1 MAESIRF
8 LTLTTVACLTVLLL
22 ALPVLAQRGQAPQR
36 DQAVRN
42 AEDER
47 PDAGV
52 NRREAAVQRGAVPKQ
67 PAGQATLEKT
77 VKAII
82 EEARESWKEDEKWP
96 RKQSNFADDHP
107 ADIPD
112 RVLLNALVQ
121 KHHDD
126 PRVDAYVRWQLLS
139 YEPPIDQLTN
149 PQIKR
154 LLDAM
159 PPYVS
164 RPEPNVQAF
173 NQATARY
180 RGQSSSRRSTG
191 GGGTSITMGGTSMG
205 DVSFNT
211 GNVSVQREQAFITG
225 FGGAGG
231 GLQPQIDTVRS
242 GTFLQVQGS
251 ISADGRYVNLN
262 VRTLNQRLVELRR
275 ETIQTGMPGV
285 QFADGLIDL
294 LPAAGGLQLAGQMID
309 LRRRIEAG
317 CDSVEQAKGNLIER
331 ATAYA
336 ENPDITPRQ
345 RRELIE
351 LLKDLN
357 RTHRTTAERIERDGS
372 LRFSGKEKVIRLS
385 EDDYIDLYWAL
396 RGQPRKRD

>member
-1 MAESIRF
+1 MIPATRCIPVIS
-8 LTLTTVACLTVLLL
+8 VACLAMLLL
-22 ALPVLAQRGQAPQR
+22 TLPVSAQRATAPQR
-36 DQAVRN
+36 GDTADRATDQR
-42 AEDER
+42 AEAER
-47 PDAGV
+47 P
-52 NRREAAVQRGAVPKQ
+52 RREAVRQRVAAKQ
-67 PAGQATLEKT
+67 SPGQNALEKT
-77 VKAII
+77 AESII
-82 EEARESWKEDEKWP
+82 EEARKSWKEDEKWP
-96 RKQSNFADDHP
+96 REKSNFADDHP

-112 RVLLNALVQ
+112 RVLLDALAR

-126 PRVDAYVRWQLLS
+126 PRLDAYVRWQLLS
-139 YEPPIDQLTN
+139 YEPDIDQLSG

-159 PPYVS
+159 PPYAS

-191 GGGTSITMGGTSMG
+191 SGGTSITMGGTSMG

-211 GNVSVQREQAFITG
+211 GNVRVQREQAFITG

-262 VRTLNQRLVELRR
+262 VRTLNQQLVELRR

-285 QFADGLIDL
+285 AFADGLVDL
-294 LPAAGGLQLAGQMID
+294 LPAAGGLQLAGQMMD
-309 LRRRIEAG
+309 LKRRIEAG
-317 CDSVEQAKGNLIER
+317 CESVEQAKENLLER
-331 ATAYA
+331 ATEHADNR
-336 ENPDITPRQ
+336 EITTRQ
-345 RRELIE
+345 RRELLE
-351 LLKDLN
+351 LLKDVN
-357 RTHRTTAERIERDGS
+357 RAHRTTAERIEREGD
-372 LRFSGKEKVIRLS
+372 LRFRGKEKVIRLC